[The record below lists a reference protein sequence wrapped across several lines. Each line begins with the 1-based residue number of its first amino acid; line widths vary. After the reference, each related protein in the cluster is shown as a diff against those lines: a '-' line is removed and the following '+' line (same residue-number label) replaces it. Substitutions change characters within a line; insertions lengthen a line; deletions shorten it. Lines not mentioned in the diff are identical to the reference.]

1 MTNKEIQSIRLI
13 YSGKLLHDNLTL
25 KDCIRHNTEVK
36 NHIIHLVHS
45 TQNLA
50 SNKSKLTPNT
60 SRNEIEYDIENELTP
75 NTSTSSSDSYS
86 TTSESSSSDLETAS
100 PSTSSNANNNN
111 NPLSDSAANMNN
123 FSRIQNNLSRNQQ
136 QKSGG
141 NSDQT
146 KLTEKQ
152 QYDQIL
158 NSLTDYYQS
167 FGIQV
172 QSNPWYSSYLQQL
185 ALYNHM

>member
-1 MTNKEIQSIRLI
+1 LQ
-13 YSGKLLHDNLTL
+13 DNLTL
-25 KDCIRHNTEVK
+25 KDCIRHNTDVK

-45 TQNLA
+45 THNITSNNNNL
-50 SNKSKLTPNT
+50 NKSKLSPNT

-86 TTSESSSSDLETAS
+86 TTSESSSSDLEAAS

-111 NPLSDSAANMNN
+111 ETNPLSESAANMNIFN
-123 FSRIQNNLSRNQQ
+123 RIQNNVARHHSNV
-136 QKSGG
+136 
-141 NSDQT
+141 NNQT

-158 NSLTDYYQS
+158 NSLTNYYQS

-172 QSNPWYSSYLQQL
+172 QNNPWYSSYIQQL